1 MQVVIKSEQ
10 SHTPFLHA
18 SINFQTSSFFYF
30 VLLCIFFLTCVR
42 MRAYILGMQRYDF
55 LRKNASF
62 TIAALVILTYFNLF
76 LPQICLLPF
85 NSWIISLSG
94 ARLRFF
100 LILFWLFLS
109 QFCVAK
115 LEKKCLR
122 RNSADKIGRVFRQ
135 D

>member
-18 SINFQTSSFFYF
+18 SINFQTSSFFNF

-55 LRKNASF
+55 FCLNASV
-62 TIAALVILTYFNLF
+62 TIAALNILTYFNLF

-100 LILFWLFLS
+100 LILFGLFLS